1 MNIFMKTFR
10 KMNTLPPEIRDGL
23 ISTIN
28 ASYLPEEIEAILQSS
43 TLDSF
48 NIRRTFIGIEV
59 TGEKK

>member
-1 MNIFMKTFR
+1 MKTFR

-28 ASYLPEEIEAILQSS
+28 ASYLPEEIEAIFQSS

>member
-28 ASYLPEEIEAILQSS
+28 ASYPPEEIEAILQSS